1 MVDFDHPV
9 SLYSFDN
16 LLVLLLRMERS
27 FFRQVGHYFIHHCFS
42 SVSRSSVKI

>member
-27 FFRQVGHYFIHHCFS
+27 FFRQVSHYFIHHS